1 MRIVI
6 ADSKKADREAL
17 ENVIQ
22 SIDGKC
28 PYEVVGTAADG
39 KEGFKMIE
47 HLHPDLLIVDIQL
60 SGMNGLSLIRRIRDE
75 QIPCKVIVLTA
86 DTDFKRA
93 QKAIQLDVD
102 DYQLKP
108 ARKKKIQKALLH
120 IETKLKEEQALK
132 EAFSQESIF
141 MGCLNGQITS
151 GESLHTATREK
162 FGFSTLDPGALFV
175 VWLGSGYTQQR
186 EYVQKFLENA
196 GIAKDFSVCVLPV
209 DAWHLLVT
217 IVYRKNPT
225 VAESVICGQEV
236 VTGNSYFQEEYE
248 IFRDRIVPDLCGN
261 VKGEIICMW
270 EESAHM
276 EDFLCEMR
284 KLRRIREWNLL
295 FDRGDLIRSRDI
307 ALIKVAPFK
316 YPAELE
322 KQVKKAVLASN
333 GEEIKKCFYRLY
345 DILRRKPY
353 CPREI
358 KECMIRFNMAVL
370 GIYKTA
376 HEVQSELN
384 IQNSMQRIAE
394 AMSWGQI
401 REAMEEFFHNIELDT
416 FSNGE
421 DEKFSPLVRKAME
434 MVRKYYDHGVT
445 LDEIA
450 EYLFVSEEYL
460 STQFK
465 KETGSGFTET
475 VRRMRI
481 ERIKGLLS
489 NTKLKINQIAE
500 LTGYND
506 PKYMS
511 RVFKEEVGMLPTEF
525 RKAVH

>member
-6 ADSKKADREAL
+6 ADSKKSDREAL

-28 PYEVVGTAADG
+28 PYEVVGAAADG
-39 KEGFKMIE
+39 KEGFKIVE
-47 HLHPDLLIVDIQL
+47 ELRPDLLIVDIQL
-60 SGMNGLSLIRRIRDE
+60 SGMNGLSLIRRIREE

-108 ARKKKIQKALLH
+108 VRKQKIQKALLH
-120 IETKLKEEQALK
+120 IETKLKEEQALN
-132 EAFSQESIF
+132 EAFTQESIF
-141 MGCLNGQITS
+141 MGCLNGQINS
-151 GESLHTATREK
+151 GESLYAATREK
-162 FGFSTLDPGALFV
+162 FGFSIQDPGALFV

-196 GIAKDFSVCVLPV
+196 GAANDFSVCVLPV
-209 DAWHLLVT
+209 AAWHLLVT
-217 IVYRKNPT
+217 IVYRKNRT
-225 VAESVICGQEV
+225 GVGSMTGVQEAE
-236 VTGNSYFQEEYE
+236 TLNDYFQKEYI

-261 VKGEIICMW
+261 VKGELICMW
-270 EESAHM
+270 EESVHM
-276 EDFLCEMR
+276 QDFLCEMR
-284 KLRRIREWNLL
+284 TLRRIREWNLL

-307 ALIKVAPFK
+307 ASIQVAPFK

-322 KQVKKAVLASN
+322 KQVKKAVLTSN
-333 GEEIKKCFYRLY
+333 GEEIKKCFYTLY

-353 CPREI
+353 SPREI

-370 GIYKTA
+370 GAYKTA
-376 HEVQSELN
+376 HEIRSELEV
-384 IQNSMQRIAE
+384 QNSMQRITE
-394 AMSWGQI
+394 AISWGQI

-416 FSNGE
+416 YSNGE
-421 DEKFSPLVRKAME
+421 DENLSPLVQKAME

-465 KETGSGFTET
+465 KETGSGFAET
-475 VRRMRI
+475 VRRKRI
-481 ERIKGLLS
+481 ERIKELLS
-489 NTKLKINQIAE
+489 NTNLKINQIAE

-525 RKAVH
+525 RKTVH